1 MNNLTSLVDSRCA
14 ELVNEGGRACTDV
27 MGQITERF
35 QALTSEVTVEVRRQC
50 DTTKQVTSVLSLVR
64 LEGEEAVNILPTLN
78 KILNKPPVGSL
89 SLQ

>member
-35 QALTSEVTVEVRRQC
+35 QALTGEVTVEVRRQC
-50 DTTKQVTSVLSLVR
+50 ESTKQVTTSVLSD
-64 LEGEEAVNILPTLN
+64 
-78 KILNKPPVGSL
+78 L
-89 SLQ
+89 S

>member
-1 MNNLTSLVDSRCA
+1 MTDVCTLRARTEAQTAVNNLTSLVDSRCA

-50 DTTKQVTSVLSLVR
+50 DTTKQVTSVLW
-64 LEGEEAVNILPTLN
+64 
-78 KILNKPPVGSL
+78 
-89 SLQ
+89 